1 MKILSIAVIILATF
15 SSSSAAVVSYSFTGV
30 VGAVDMND
38 NAILGVLTSGD
49 TVSGSFSYDPLLPG
63 GGTAAD
69 RMIAISIGSRDISI
83 SSTLNFVRTQNNV
96 SVSGLGIVDRFRFG
110 FDSSGPTTFLD
121 PLYLYQLD
129 IEFIDTSAL
138 IYDGSQ
144 TLDVDLNLEDYDVV
158 RFFIRGADLATRTDD
173 FSVSGTLTSVSVP
186 EPSIAAFLLGTS
198 IIILRRKR
206 QSEQGGDRDAEESF

>member
-1 MKILSIAVIILATF
+1 MKILSIAVNILATCSF
-15 SSSSAAVVSYSFTGV
+15 SSAAVVSYSFTGV
-30 VGAVDMND
+30 VGTVNMND
-38 NAILGVLTSGD
+38 NAILGVLNSGD
-49 TVSGSFSYDPLLPG
+49 TVSGSFSYDLLLPS

-96 SVSGLGIVDRFRFG
+96 SVSGLGIVDRFRFA

-138 IYDGSQ
+138 IYDGTQ
-144 TLDVDLNLEDYDVV
+144 TLDVDLILEDYDVV

-173 FSVSGTLTSVSVP
+173 FSVNGTLTSVAVP
-186 EPSIAAFLLGTS
+186 EPSSAAFLLGAS
-198 IIILRRKR
+198 LIILRRKR
-206 QSEQGGDRDAEESF
+206 KSEQGGDGDAEEAL